1 MPVGGSSAGADNRC
15 SRMSPIS
22 SAGFLR
28 SMSVAD
34 VGVTKEMNKIFDLA
48 GEAGLA
54 RAIVGRPI
62 TKACPVQHEK
72 EG

>member
-1 MPVGGSSAGADNRC
+1 
-15 SRMSPIS
+15 
-22 SAGFLR
+22 
-28 SMSVAD
+28 MSVAD